1 MAYDNRKAFRAYKHR
16 KQYQPA
22 ECRGRKD
29 KLIIDEIVRQC
40 PGISRDRLLQ
50 SVMFINKEQVN
61 VHKVLARTL
70 KDGDELVLISPSS
83 GG

>member
-1 MAYDNRKAFRAYKHR
+1 MITVRLF
-16 KQYQPA
+16 
-22 ECRGRKD
+22 G
-29 KLIIDEIVRQC
+29 LISIENNISLLNIGAGKVGWILDEIIRQC
-40 PGISRDRLLQ
+40 PGITRKRLQQ

-61 VHKVLARTL
+61 VYKVLSRTL